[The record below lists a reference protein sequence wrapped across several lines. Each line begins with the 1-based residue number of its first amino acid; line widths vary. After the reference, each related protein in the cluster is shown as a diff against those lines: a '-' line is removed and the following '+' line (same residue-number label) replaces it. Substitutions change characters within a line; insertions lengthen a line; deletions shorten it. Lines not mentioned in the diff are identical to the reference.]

1 MSGTA
6 NHQTFTADTLNV
18 QHGPSLRSQMQLLHQ
33 RKTDQLTALARLGQ
47 ALLSQQTDLQLKLDA
62 CDDKV
67 DVSSGKTTDQHDRL
81 LLDLQNDLVSWQ
93 AQNQVRTSVLVHEFS
108 THLIPLRLTFYG
120 HSRYSTAF
128 RLLRQRQQISI
139 RTEKLRTMRRS
150 LLPLTSYF
158 QTQQIRLPTS
168 PTIRSIRGHVGCVIP
183 KDPSRLIYNWRTI

>member
-6 NHQTFTADTLNV
+6 NHQIFAADTLNV
-18 QHGPSLRSQMQLLHQ
+18 QHGTSLKSQMQLLHQ

-67 DVSSGKTTDQHDRL
+67 AVSSGKTTDQYDRL

-93 AQNQVRTSVLVHEFS
+93 AQNQVRTSVLVREFS
-108 THLIPLRLTFYG
+108 THLIPLRLAFYG

-128 RLLRQRQQISI
+128 RLLRQRHQISI
-139 RTEKLRTMRRS
+139 KTARHQTMRRV
-150 LLPLTSYF
+150 LLPQTSYF
-158 QTQQIRLPTS
+158 QTLRTRLPTS
-168 PTIRSIRGHVGCVIP
+168 PTIRSIQGHVGYVIP
-183 KDPSRLIYNWRTI
+183 KDPPRPIYNWRTI